1 MEYKVKI
8 DVGIMAQGIEQV
20 AKQIQQIN
28 ELTKR
33 MQRRTINLN
42 VRVNESAI
50 TKLKE
55 ISQYAS
61 KLASKSV
68 TVNVKLNTNITNN
81 TIERLNKFYD
91 VMRKFKDATSINI
104 RLNTPSDA
112 RIENINKLI
121 TSLKSL
127 SHLRK
132 KKYEFE
138 VMVKTNVTAALVR
151 NLERFVQIMQGLKTM
166 TTSVRR
172 TVNISFKQ
180 QAKSQ
185 TMGSSA
191 QSMAPP
197 TREVLSEFFHGLSR
211 GYYITKSVLTGI
223 YKFVTFPIN
232 IAKAGMNFI
241 KIIDMFVS
249 KVSQAVHYVS
259 YSLGTI
265 GRAFFFTSMTVATAL
280 AGLTKQFIDTYSE
293 IERTGT
299 KATYVF
305 DTTTTKLDLFGEIM
319 KSVGDIAERTGY
331 NLSETAE
338 LLQYIGASGVSS
350 LSDAKKL
357 AEETISVALF
367 TGAQPLDL
375 YRSTLSIMNAYGQ
388 TMNEYT
394 NTLAKLSVAA
404 KASPFEINEL
414 ITQLPRVT
422 AFAEEISVSLDE
434 LLGSMVTLS
443 KAGFMPSLI
452 GTTLSQIY
460 ADIIKKRPQFLGLG
474 IEVTEYKNGEF
485 TFRPLT
491 AILHDLVKRA
501 GGVQYVPLL
510 LQSLGLQKRSMLAL
524 ITLVN
529 NLDKLQANIEQ
540 VGSATVDEL
549 NSMNDVLKNS
559 IWYQVERLKTAV
571 MNLVATFGT
580 TFKDDIINAIT
591 RVTDF
596 IEKLTQKFNDEKFVR
611 AIKEVAAILLKLLE
625 LGIILGFIMILMSLL
640 TRFVAGI
647 LELLRPLNLL
657 FAGLIYGL
665 YQAFKNNIGAN
676 GEFEKKM
683 GQATGTVG
691 NSQFSLSDVIK
702 VISDYAKF
710 VFGIGETF
718 GKTIGSSVGSS
729 LSVIKSEN
737 VSTAVK
743 FTVVVSDV
751 IAAISEQIANM
762 AEEMRKFVEA
772 LPSLQKSLK
781 FDVKPEEFEKQ
792 LNNLKLSDNQKAAAK
807 LVYNLYR
814 IIRAAIET
822 AINTVLTI
830 GFLLEKLPL
839 TVKNVDLGTAD
850 TFAKLVAGA
859 ASALLNVKTPALA
872 LLALEIGKLAV
883 NVKEYSKTGH
893 PIDMIKIVQD
903 LLGILALGAAI
914 TGQPGAI
921 IVTSTIYVLFTVVAK
936 IITDQL
942 QQQIEEARQNIQK
955 AGETFAKM
963 NLVDV
968 VTDLKGNKYAKAFS
982 VTDIANIAN
991 AMYNMKVNESG
1002 KFYSIISKELT
1013 TANMEAIFGPFTTS
1027 GKKYIEALSSAGSRE
1042 WFEKDKKT
1050 NKSLAETFATQV
1062 QQSMSTQIGKMFT
1075 GSKEF
1080 QKVVDESV
1088 LLLRAVG
1095 MQIMNK
1101 TGEPILAAGEIARI
1115 LNSMLTSIDSAI
1127 KTLQTS
1133 KDSSAQ
1139 QKIEKLRQ
1147 LAEQIILGLYSSLDL
1162 SPAGIVGLSIPQSAK
1177 YTGGYVYAGGGYTG
1191 SGTTQEPAG
1200 VVHKGEYVV
1209 PQWMVRQHPELVAQ
1223 LEQIRQRG
1231 YAAGGIVDYG
1241 KGLLTKFLKTYGR
1254 SDFRN
1259 ALSSVSNTL
1268 VDDIVKSAAG
1278 SFGNDV
1284 FGKMAKAF
1292 LSGVGGMIKNVLG
1305 LTIIQ
1310 DLANGWTNIVKQ
1322 LPSSKY
1328 IDIEKGLI
1336 KPTAYALGVGIEKP
1350 ENSGEILKRLGSE
1363 FIWTAAEA
1371 STHWLVDIVSG
1382 FLKNTL
1388 GTTNEDDLRKIYE
1401 QRGFL
1406 TTLIEGFRRYLNSSW
1421 KSLFDIFSSEGTDN
1435 IRKRGSLYEFAT
1447 GGYTGGG
1454 TTQEIA
1460 GVVHKGEYVIPQW
1473 MVRKYPELIAQLE
1486 NRRLKGF
1493 YSGGNDKLGTVGVT
1507 DLDKPKNTLSILTD
1521 QFSNINTLFESFTLI
1536 FEKISELINQI
1547 VGNFGQLSEDLKT
1560 LSKTV
1565 SEAWKASEG
1574 ATPQGAKPVEPT
1586 GSPTTPTGKKE
1597 DEFTSP
1603 IGKMLSV
1610 AIQQAMLYGD
1620 EKVRNEVPIIKQF
1633 GTAFDKFWT
1642 NIEASAQ
1649 KTTGRTKY
1657 DDLATGIDTVTNV
1670 VYNSIN
1676 AFGGFLDLLKNSQGA
1691 GDFLNKLV
1699 DWSKEQAKPLVG
1711 LLEKSDLTKP
1721 VATGL
1726 GNIIAGAGDT
1736 IKNIKNSEAFKFVEP
1751 MLDPIISIL
1760 GGVVGSLGQVVMS
1773 FTAVQKALS
1782 PVNTAIEAFVEVLTP
1797 IVNEVF
1803 APLIGVW
1810 RILGDLLAK
1819 MFIPILKMLQP
1830 FIMLIAQLLIAG
1842 INILLPA
1849 FKFVYEIFRVL
1860 ANVAIDVY
1868 NIIADIVNA
1877 LLGVFGVRMGKLE
1890 KVASSDEMFGNY
1902 SLEQAMWKGSN
1913 AISGGGS
1920 SGGTTSTAQNISY
1933 TVTVYVNFNDAVI
1946 ADKEE
1951 LANIIREQ
1959 LERQLFET
1967 GKVG

>member
-1 MEYKVKI
+1 M
-8 DVGIMAQGIEQV
+8 
-20 AKQIQQIN
+20 
-28 ELTKR
+28 
-33 MQRRTINLN
+33 
-42 VRVNESAI
+42 
-50 TKLKE
+50 
-55 ISQYAS
+55 
-61 KLASKSV
+61 
-68 TVNVKLNTNITNN
+68 
-81 TIERLNKFYD
+81 
-91 VMRKFKDATSINI
+91 
-104 RLNTPSDA
+104 
-112 RIENINKLI
+112 
-121 TSLKSL
+121 
-127 SHLRK
+127 
-132 KKYEFE
+132 
-138 VMVKTNVTAALVR
+138 
-151 NLERFVQIMQGLKTM
+151 
-166 TTSVRR
+166 
-172 TVNISFKQ
+172 
-180 QAKSQ
+180 
-185 TMGSSA
+185 
-191 QSMAPP
+191 
-197 TREVLSEFFHGLSR
+197 
-211 GYYITKSVLTGI
+211 
-223 YKFVTFPIN
+223 
-232 IAKAGMNFI
+232 
-241 KIIDMFVS
+241 
-249 KVSQAVHYVS
+249 
-259 YSLGTI
+259 
-265 GRAFFFTSMTVATAL
+265 
-280 AGLTKQFIDTYSE
+280 
-293 IERTGT
+293 
-299 KATYVF
+299 
-305 DTTTTKLDLFGEIM
+305 
-319 KSVGDIAERTGY
+319 
-331 NLSETAE
+331 
-338 LLQYIGASGVSS
+338 
-350 LSDAKKL
+350 
-357 AEETISVALF
+357 
-367 TGAQPLDL
+367 
-375 YRSTLSIMNAYGQ
+375 
-388 TMNEYT
+388 
-394 NTLAKLSVAA
+394 
-404 KASPFEINEL
+404 
-414 ITQLPRVT
+414 
-422 AFAEEISVSLDE
+422 
-434 LLGSMVTLS
+434 
-443 KAGFMPSLI
+443 
-452 GTTLSQIY
+452 
-460 ADIIKKRPQFLGLG
+460 
-474 IEVTEYKNGEF
+474 
-485 TFRPLT
+485 
-491 AILHDLVKRA
+491 
-501 GGVQYVPLL
+501 PLL

-559 IWYQVERLKTAV
+559 IWYQLERLKTAV

-942 QQQIEEARQNIQK
+942 QQQIEEARQNIQE
-955 AGETFAKM
+955 AGEIFTKM

-1200 VVHKGEYVV
+1200 IVHKGEYVV
-1209 PQWMVRQHPELVAQ
+1209 PQWMVRKYPNLVAQ
-1223 LEQIRQRG
+1223 LEALRRNG
-1231 YAAGGIVDYG
+1231 FAEGGLVGFIQ
-1241 KGLLTKFLKTYGR
+1241 GLSSKFLKTYGK
-1254 SDFRN
+1254 SDFATATSTVAN
-1259 ALSSVSNTL
+1259 DL
-1268 VDDIVKSAAG
+1268 VDGVFNSITAA
-1278 SFGNDV
+1278 FGNDV
-1284 FGKMAKAF
+1284 FGKFGKAL
-1292 LSGVGGMIKNVLG
+1292 LSGIGGVLKST
-1305 LTIIQ
+1305 LKVTFVT
-1310 DLANGWTNIVKQ
+1310 DLANQWTNTIKKLPQ
-1322 LPSSKY
+1322 LKY
-1328 IDIEKGLI
+1328 FDIEKGII
-1336 KPTAYALGVGIEKP
+1336 KPAAYAIGAAIEKP
-1350 ENSGEILKRLGSE
+1350 EQISEIAKGVASE
-1363 FIWTAAEA
+1363 FVWYATE
-1371 STHWLVDIVSG
+1371 SLSNLLVDMTNEY
-1382 FLKNTL
+1382 LTKQL
-1388 GTTNEDDLRKIYE
+1388 GTSDADDLRTLYE
-1401 QRGFL
+1401 QKGFL
-1406 TTLIEGFRRYLNSSW
+1406 TTLAEGFRRYINTGW
-1421 KSLFDIFSSEGTDN
+1421 RGLFDIFASEDIGALK
-1435 IRKRGSLYEFAT
+1435 KRGTLFQFAS
-1447 GGYTGGG
+1447 GGYTGSG
-1454 TTQEIA
+1454 TTKEIA
-1460 GVVHKGEYVIPQW
+1460 GIVHKGEYVIPQW
-1473 MVRKYPELIAQLE
+1473 MVRKHPELIAMLE
-1486 NRRLKGF
+1486 HTRMKGF
-1493 YSGGNDKLGTVGVT
+1493 AQGGSTNNNDFLNLT
-1507 DLDKPKNTLSILTD
+1507 DTFKKITTIDTFNSLQGILTTIINLIAN
-1521 QFSNINTLFESFTLI
+1521 FIENIKGLLPN
-1536 FEKISELINQI
+1536 
-1547 VGNFGQLSEDLKT
+1547 LSYLRDEIEN
-1560 LSKTV
+1560 LSKTT
-1565 SEAWKASEG
+1565 SGTSK
-1574 ATPQGAKPVEPT
+1574 TPGELTNTTTQSTAQTITKTISTPIAKLLDSFVQN
-1586 GSPTTPTGKKE
+1586 
-1597 DEFTSP
+1597 
-1603 IGKMLSV
+1603 
-1610 AIQQAMLYGD
+1610 ARQYGD
-1620 EKVRNEVPIIKQF
+1620 EKLQPSLTLISTFVTSLENFEKKVGDIANQKDNQRNNQLSNTLKAFKLLSNIVSQSLGLF
-1633 GTAFDKFWT
+1633 GNFLKAFD
-1642 NIEASAQ
+1642 A
-1649 KTTGRTKY
+1649 KTVS
-1657 DDLATGIDTVTNV
+1657 D
-1670 VYNSIN
+1670 
-1676 AFGGFLDLLKNSQGA
+1676 FLD
-1691 GDFLNKLV
+1691 
-1699 DWSKEQAKPLVG
+1699 E
-1711 LLEKSDLTKP
+1711 
-1721 VATGL
+1721 
-1726 GNIIAGAGDT
+1726 
-1736 IKNIKNSEAFKFVEP
+1736 
-1751 MLDPIISIL
+1751 
-1760 GGVVGSLGQVVMS
+1760 
-1773 FTAVQKALS
+1773 
-1782 PVNTAIEAFVEVLTP
+1782 
-1797 IVNEVF
+1797 
-1803 APLIGVW
+1803 LI
-1810 RILGDLLAK
+1810 
-1819 MFIPILKMLQP
+1819 
-1830 FIMLIAQLLIAG
+1830 
-1842 INILLPA
+1842 
-1849 FKFVYEIFRVL
+1849 
-1860 ANVAIDVY
+1860 
-1868 NIIADIVNA
+1868 
-1877 LLGVFGVRMGKLE
+1877 
-1890 KVASSDEMFGNY
+1890 
-1902 SLEQAMWKGSN
+1902 
-1913 AISGGGS
+1913 
-1920 SGGTTSTAQNISY
+1920 
-1933 TVTVYVNFNDAVI
+1933 
-1946 ADKEE
+1946 
-1951 LANIIREQ
+1951 
-1959 LERQLFET
+1959 
-1967 GKVG
+1967 

>member
-33 MQRRTINLN
+33 MQRRTININ

-68 TVNVKLNTNITNN
+68 TVNVKLNTNITKAS
-81 TIERLNKFYD
+81 IERLNKFYD
-91 VMRKFKDATSINI
+91 TLRKFKDATTINI
-104 RLNTPSDA
+104 RLNTPTDA

-127 SHLRK
+127 SRLRK

-138 VMVKTNVTAALVR
+138 IMVKTNVTAALVR
-151 NLERFVQIMQGLKTM
+151 NLERFIQIMQELKAT

-185 TMGSSA
+185 TMGSNV

-197 TREVLSEFFHGLSR
+197 IGEMLSSFFSGLSR
-211 GYYITKSVLTGI
+211 GYYITKSILTGI
-223 YKFVTFPIN
+223 YKFVTFPIT

-259 YSLGTI
+259 YSLGAI
-265 GRAFFFTSMTVATAL
+265 GRAFFFTSVTVATAL
-280 AGLTKQFIDTYSE
+280 AGLTKQLIESYSE

-338 LLQYIGASGVSS
+338 LLQYIGASGVNS

-375 YRSTLSIMNAYGQ
+375 YRSTLSIMSAYGQ

-485 TFRPLT
+485 AFRPLT
-491 AILHDLVKRA
+491 EILRDIVNRA

-559 IWYQVERLKTAV
+559 IWYQLERLKTAL
-571 MNLVATFGT
+571 MNLVVTFGT
-580 TFKDDIINAIT
+580 TFKDDIINAIA

-676 GEFEKKM
+676 SEFEKKM
-683 GQATGTVG
+683 GQATGTTG
-691 NSQFSLSDVIK
+691 SSQFSLSDVIK
-702 VISDYAKF
+702 VISDYANF

-718 GKTIGSSVGSS
+718 GKTIGGSVGSS
-729 LSVIKSEN
+729 LGVIKSGEVN
-737 VSTAVK
+737 TAVK
-743 FTVVVSDV
+743 FVVVASDV
-751 IAAISEQIANM
+751 IASIAEQIANM
-762 AEEMRKFVEA
+762 AEQFENFVKTMDKVV
-772 LPSLQKSLK
+772 LTNQKT
-781 FDVKPEEFEKQ
+781 FESYY
-792 LNNLKLSDNQKAAAK
+792 NNLKDPQQQAMAK
-807 LVYNLYR
+807 LVYNFYR
-814 IIRAAIET
+814 IIKSAIDIALSALATVVFTISKMNFSISNVNIGADELIGLVTNTANSILKSKKIAIELLTFQIADLAMDFAELLNPNSKSSKKELLKEIIKDVLGIVGTIATIAYGPEGFIVTTTIYLAFTVVTELVDTLET
-822 AINTVLTI
+822 AKAKEIAKIVNDSKKFSELIQARRNVTGATPLKYTGMEYSLYLGSFTKMTNEAKKQLSVPKIGDIVGKYGNILGINPEMPFAKTI
-830 GFLLEKLPL
+830 STSADAWLSSDKFYQRAIGAMFAGEVTRQAALLKKLDNNSIQL
-839 TVKNVDLGTAD
+839 IENMAYTLSDILDMAVRLMFKSGKSTEQID
-850 TFAKLVAGA
+850 TF
-859 ASALLNVKTPALA
+859 
-872 LLALEIGKLAV
+872 
-883 NVKEYSKTGH
+883 VKEYISAVVSSLQT
-893 PIDMIKIVQD
+893 
-903 LLGILALGAAI
+903 ALEGDAFKSLTNSQKA
-914 TGQPGAI
+914 TI
-921 IVTSTIYVLFTVVAK
+921 INTFINAFYSQMYKNTPTST
-936 IITDQL
+936 
-942 QQQIEEARQNIQK
+942 QK
-955 AGETFAKM
+955 
-963 NLVDV
+963 
-968 VTDLKGNKYAKAFS
+968 
-982 VTDIANIAN
+982 
-991 AMYNMKVNESG
+991 
-1002 KFYSIISKELT
+1002 
-1013 TANMEAIFGPFTTS
+1013 
-1027 GKKYIEALSSAGSRE
+1027 
-1042 WFEKDKKT
+1042 
-1050 NKSLAETFATQV
+1050 
-1062 QQSMSTQIGKMFT
+1062 
-1075 GSKEF
+1075 
-1080 QKVVDESV
+1080 
-1088 LLLRAVG
+1088 
-1095 MQIMNK
+1095 
-1101 TGEPILAAGEIARI
+1101 
-1115 LNSMLTSIDSAI
+1115 
-1127 KTLQTS
+1127 
-1133 KDSSAQ
+1133 
-1139 QKIEKLRQ
+1139 
-1147 LAEQIILGLYSSLDL
+1147 
-1162 SPAGIVGLSIPQSAK
+1162 K
-1177 YTGGYVYAGGGYTG
+1177 YTGGYVFAGGGYTG

-1231 YAAGGIVDYG
+1231 YAEGGIVDYG
-1241 KGLLTKFLKTYGR
+1241 KGLISKFLKTYGR
-1254 SDFRN
+1254 SDFKN
-1259 ALSSVSNTL
+1259 ALTTVSGTI
-1268 VDDIVKSAAG
+1268 VDDIVKAATG
-1278 SFGNDV
+1278 SFGNDA
-1284 FGKMAKAF
+1284 FGKF
-1292 LSGVGGMIKNVLG
+1292 GRSLLSGTGGVIKSVLSITV
-1305 LTIIQ
+1305 LQ
-1310 DLANGWTNIVKQ
+1310 DLANSWKNIVKQ

-1328 IDIEKGLI
+1328 IDIEKGII
-1336 KPTAYALGVGIEKP
+1336 KPTAYALGAGIEKP
-1350 ENSGEILKRLGSE
+1350 EKVNEILDTLMSE
-1363 FIWTAAEA
+1363 FVWTSTE
-1371 STHWLVDIVSG
+1371 SLTHWLVDIVDDY
-1382 FLKNTL
+1382 LKKSL
-1388 GTTNEDDLRKIYE
+1388 GTTGTEDLRQLYE
-1401 QRGFL
+1401 KRGFMV
-1406 TTLIEGFRRYLNSSW
+1406 TLVEGFRRYLNSGW
-1421 KSLFDIFSSEGTDN
+1421 QSLFDIFANEGVGN
-1435 IRKRGSLYEFAT
+1435 IRKRGSLYGFAT

-1454 TTQEIA
+1454 TTQEVA

-1486 NRRLKGF
+1486 NKRLKGF
-1493 YSGGNDKLGTVGVT
+1493 YYGGNDKLDTVGVT
-1507 DLDKPKNTLSILTD
+1507 DLVKPKDTLSTLAD
-1521 QFSNINTLFESFTLI
+1521 KFSNMNTLFESFASI

-1547 VGNFGQLSEDLKT
+1547 IGNFGQLSEDLKT

-1565 SEAWKASEG
+1565 SEAWKESEG
-1574 ATPQGAKPVEPT
+1574 ASAQGAGNITET
-1586 GSPTTPTGKKE
+1586 GSPTPTPTNEAQLK
-1597 DEFTSP
+1597 SP
-1603 IGKMLSV
+1603 LGKMLEGV
-1610 AIQQAMLYGD
+1610 VKQARLYGD
-1620 EKVRNEVPIIKQF
+1620 EKIQGEIPIIEQF
-1633 GTAFDKFWT
+1633 GSAFDKFWK
-1642 NIEASAQ
+1642 NIEQRTQ
-1649 KTTGRTKY
+1649 KIAEIRAGGEGQISVL
-1657 DDLATGIDTVTNV
+1657 DEAAEGISVFTNV
-1670 VYNSIN
+1670 IYNSVN
-1676 AFGGFLDLLKNSQGA
+1676 TF
-1691 GDFLNKLV
+1691 GDFLGLFKDSKGISDFLDKLV
-1699 DWSKEQAKPLVG
+1699 GWSQSKVKPLVG
-1711 LLEKSDLTKP
+1711 LLEQSDMTKSFAKEIEQFISDIGTQVKS
-1721 VATGL
+1721 
-1726 GNIIAGAGDT
+1726 
-1736 IKNIKNSEAFKFVEP
+1736 IKDSETFKFIEP
-1751 MLDPIISIL
+1751 LLDPIVSVFSGMIGNLGSIF
-1760 GGVVGSLGQVVMS
+1760 MS
-1773 FTAVQKALS
+1773 FASVQKVLS
-1782 PVNTAIEAFVEVLTP
+1782 PVNTALEKFSEVLAPLVDEILT
-1797 IVNEVF
+1797 
-1803 APLIGVW
+1803 PLIGVW

-1830 FIMLIAQLLIAG
+1830 FIMLIAQLIIAG
-1842 INILLPA
+1842 INMLLPA
-1849 FKFVYEIFRVL
+1849 FKLVYEVFRVL
-1860 ANVAIDVY
+1860 ANAAITVY
-1868 NIIADIVNA
+1868 NIIADIVNV
-1877 LLGVFGVRMGKLE
+1877 LLGIFGVRMAKLE
-1890 KVASSDEMFGNY
+1890 KVASFDEMVGNY
-1902 SLEQAMWKGSN
+1902 SLEQAMWEGGN
-1913 AISGGGS
+1913 AISGSGS